1 TTTAAP
7 TTTLPSFE
15 EVVTVPTTPPPEPA
29 YPLPVES
36 LQDVRYTST
45 ANHHWIF
52 QKSAD
57 RPWIIDQAPHQNPL
71 SRAVYERFRSF
82 DRKLTQEGPIRDDI
96 DNDEESIFTPLDG
109 PTGTPKGIILQD
121 ALTPGSDRSISL
133 TPDTADSQ
141 CVNLVEN
148 LQRERYYLKQCLLSA
163 GACDYGLSLALWLQ
177 FLRTDATSKEI
188 ILATGPETA
197 RGFQLYLG
205 AGDLHFDLWTQ
216 QAKWS
221 IKAPFQKTY
230 SEWINI
236 GVSWGKSTQTL
247 QLFVNRKMVAQKTNY
262 LGEEYFGSN
271 ENATSL
277 WLGCTVD
284 GSGVQLPGS
293 STLGVKISTVT
304 LWYWPLQLP
313 KLFTGGLEMYL
324 MELPTE
330 PTTTVT
336 PAPPADFYDYTYEVE
351 ELIPLAGRSYPPNPM
366 YLVADLYVSMQ
377 DDLTQKEF
385 AGIAWE
391 PASERGLYQYRIA
404 DKNGYAKLHKFEPKG
419 CPTVLDLCTD
429 GLSFGVWMIIPTTLD
444 VEQTALDI
452 LELVDGF
459 RLTVFRQTLNLFAV
473 FNRTVSA
480 FRIVEVVP
488 RDIWFN
494 LGISIANQNAKMNV
508 RAYFNGLE
516 VHVLPVAAPPN
527 RQQFKTEEFNQ
538 TLLIGSYAVDNSAVD
553 VALNDL
559 IFWYRSLA
567 DFESHRFVGYE
578 RVQLDQLQ
586 GSSYYWTPD
595 LYIFRDSAS
604 QMKARRRY
612 SYFTSVESI
621 SDTGVRGYALA
632 SLYKPREV
640 NFRFSTTDYMGKSAV
655 PIFDMQASQYMLL
668 GRSKSP
674 QHTSSDLLWTGQCL
688 LDPSE
693 GTCGLRG
700 FAISFWIKLI
710 SVSEKRLRFYLNSG
724 DPGTGGLTLID
735 NRGVAI
741 FSDKTLFGVS
751 LSQRFTSWRL
761 LLDSTSY
768 TLGQWTN
775 VGILWREDVGL
786 TLLLD
791 GVNYG
796 TTDVKGSKI
805 YRARVAPPY
814 VVLGRFNVDDKT
826 AWVSPRDADA
836 ITEQSGDRLNPSW
849 EMANFALGE
858 VTYFNRMMTQ
868 EEYNTQIGLL
878 GVARFRKF
886 SGDLWFG
893 KNLIDAPI
901 SQLVAATQAKIEKP
915 GPVQST
921 NPFSAVNLLKQ
932 PDAVELING
941 TSLRLGVFDSTHCT
955 RQEKFCPEGLSI
967 GAWIRLSGLSVNNKA
982 ELIILFTGAGGKFG
996 MAVSTTGEELG
1007 IWMSDELGDDDP
1019 TKSWV
1024 CTTRAANLEKATV
1037 NMQWIHYAFVWGPA
1051 PGMSEFLLRL
1061 IVNGKE
1067 YVVCSHG
1074 ENIEGTSD
1082 WYKQAKGKAKTLYKE
1097 TKTSES
1103 AYMLISS
1110 AISDSRVA
1118 VALVA
1123 LKPATVVGS
1132 SLMDL
1137 IGVEYPQFLSMQIAT
1152 FYWPFSGWMKQ
1163 LSPSRLTPVRVQYAQ
1178 DKQDTV
1184 MGAMC
1189 TDGTDQS
1196 FVAMR
1201 GDQVDSFGRNNL
1213 ETACLINPTTCDS
1226 YVFII
1231 DYYHP
1236 NVSFGLNASR
1246 ELFRTAPLDAPENT
1260 VGLRITVSEDGQQ
1273 LLVTARSELY
1283 TLTNSVSVNNLTQT
1297 SKWIELEVFYTAT
1310 AIKIRNAGILL
1321 ASNKDSVKKIE
1332 ANRPLTSDERLNLRL
1347 TVGRG
1352 LPVCV
1357 SDVLTLDVPT
1367 GQDAEALISGGSAT
1381 YCYPDVDYLE
1391 ELKGTESDH
1400 LGLPKAAASLQ
1411 KLVEPLLIE
1420 QAHCLYEPAAC
1431 SSVTISLWARIDG
1444 VLDVKTGAVAA
1455 GDSEE
1460 VVAVLFST
1468 GPPEKSGI
1476 LVTLHGCRDGVDTKL
1491 DLRASVHT
1499 GSELWQVDCP
1509 QAITLGQWI
1518 NIALQWYPSGETK
1531 SGGLEMYLN
1540 GLRQQSSTKPRGM
1553 VQNPVNKPDL
1563 ARLYFTKAYVSLP
1576 DGEAKLKRYTLNG
1589 SVNHFA
1595 YWTSTSIS
1603 CSRPRS
1609 TKQKIMGECSTD
1621 PAVSESVVCTV
1632 LRDCMQ
1638 ADGAVCMDPTL
1649 TNLGRMALQAEW
1661 LSDPADFQRLLT
1673 VALDV
1678 RDNAVSIAADNSTIP
1693 WVNEFVYYVNLI
1705 LRAWP
1710 LALQRACDIRPS
1722 KNCNT
1727 LKEMGNQ
1734 IIEKLILIIA
1744 AVTDPSFE
1752 GAWVDI
1758 LSEGITHPSTLIK
1771 TTSEVLRSVTQ
1782 EYESLDECEKE
1793 QKIVTKNGSAMIVVT
1808 NTDSSCP
1815 SRTLTLTTQSL
1826 LPENVLGSGSF
1837 EISSE
1842 VLRNGSQEKGL
1853 LSLIGIRA
1861 PSKDAKLVAGG
1872 LRRDRF
1878 AQHTF
1883 QGSSDGPLRGEPIRA
1898 LRQKAT
1904 ELQIQSPVYLFNT
1917 NTQSEVSPLETANGS
1932 FILTF
1937 SVRLAS
1943 QNEFQD
1949 VYFYRVTGRRKWKAV
1964 ETVKQNELGQGENLR
1979 LAFPVRCVFW
1989 DSRMNNSD
1997 EAWWNDLGCVPT
2009 GANLTHVQCACTHY
2023 SAFAVAMEPSN
2034 APGRQ
2039 RSIWITWGISDEK
2052 QHEQVLKILLLSFNA
2067 LSLACSIAFLV
2078 TVITYMVR
2086 STFQDVYVIH
2096 TAMCVALIAF
2106 HSAWIAEPFI
2116 ESSRI
2121 GCLAVSMTVHA
2132 SAMLTASW
2140 TLCETVAL
2148 FRCFVLGDF
2157 SCKRLWMWF
2166 LGLVTPTII
2175 VVLPASL
2182 SQMENHGDDVLCF
2195 PGRESYVFWTM
2206 FGTIF
2211 AYLFISIVVCLVI
2224 GCNIET
2230 PAYLKPKL
2238 IEKLIQR
2245 ASQLNFLTLFSAISW
2260 VAVVLALLLPI
2271 PYLPYAAFAGI
2282 SLLGSLHFLFLDLGD
2297 VDLRKFYAG
2306 KYSDYSGAKNGKMN
2320 EKADLKIPGVVQHVF
2335 PEHYSTYDQ
2344 EGFHSPRQST
2354 DLEAGADISTYKR
2367 QLDFKTD
2374 Y

>member
-1 TTTAAP
+1 
-7 TTTLPSFE
+7 
-15 EVVTVPTTPPPEPA
+15 
-29 YPLPVES
+29 
-36 LQDVRYTST
+36 
-45 ANHHWIF
+45 
-52 QKSAD
+52 
-57 RPWIIDQAPHQNPL
+57 
-71 SRAVYERFRSF
+71 
-82 DRKLTQEGPIRDDI
+82 
-96 DNDEESIFTPLDG
+96 
-109 PTGTPKGIILQD
+109 
-121 ALTPGSDRSISL
+121 
-133 TPDTADSQ
+133 
-141 CVNLVEN
+141 
-148 LQRERYYLKQCLLSA
+148 
-163 GACDYGLSLALWLQ
+163 
-177 FLRTDATSKEI
+177 
-188 ILATGPETA
+188 
-197 RGFQLYLG
+197 
-205 AGDLHFDLWTQ
+205 
-216 QAKWS
+216 
-221 IKAPFQKTY
+221 
-230 SEWINI
+230 
-236 GVSWGKSTQTL
+236 
-247 QLFVNRKMVAQKTNY
+247 
-262 LGEEYFGSN
+262 
-271 ENATSL
+271 
-277 WLGCTVD
+277 
-284 GSGVQLPGS
+284 
-293 STLGVKISTVT
+293 
-304 LWYWPLQLP
+304 
-313 KLFTGGLEMYL
+313 
-324 MELPTE
+324 
-330 PTTTVT
+330 
-336 PAPPADFYDYTYEVE
+336 
-351 ELIPLAGRSYPPNPM
+351 
-366 YLVADLYVSMQ
+366 
-377 DDLTQKEF
+377 
-385 AGIAWE
+385 
-391 PASERGLYQYRIA
+391 
-404 DKNGYAKLHKFEPKG
+404 
-419 CPTVLDLCTD
+419 
-429 GLSFGVWMIIPTTLD
+429 MIIPTTLD
-444 VEQTALDI
+444 VEQIALDI

-459 RLTVFRQTLNLFAV
+459 RLTVFKQTLNLFAV
-473 FNRTVSA
+473 FNRTTSA

-488 RDIWFN
+488 RDVWFN
-494 LGISIANQNAKMNV
+494 LGVSIAIQNANMNV

-527 RQQFKTEEFNQ
+527 RQQFRSGEFNQ
-538 TLLIGSYAVDNSAVD
+538 TLLIGSYAVDNSAID

-595 LYIFRDSAS
+595 LYIVRDSAS
-604 QMKARRRY
+604 QLRVRRRY

-621 SDTGVRGYALA
+621 SDTGVQGYALA
-632 SLYKPREV
+632 SLYKPRGV

-655 PIFDMQASQYMLL
+655 PIFDMQAGQYMLL

-674 QHTSSDLLWTGQCL
+674 QHTTSDLLWLGQCL

-735 NRGVAI
+735 HRGVAI

-805 YRARVAPPY
+805 YRARVASPY

-826 AWVSPRDADA
+826 AWVSPRDADT
-836 ITEQSGDRLNPSW
+836 IREQSGDRLNPSW
-849 EMANFALGE
+849 EMANFVLGE
-858 VTYFNRMMTQ
+858 VTYFNKLMTQ

-886 SGDLWFG
+886 LGDLWFG

-901 SQLVAATQAKIEKP
+901 SQLHAATQAKIEKP
-915 GPVQST
+915 GPVRST
-921 NPFSAVNLLKQ
+921 NPFSAVNFLQQ

-941 TSLRLGVFDSTHCT
+941 TSIRLGVFDSTHCT
-955 RQEKFCPEGLSI
+955 RQENFCPEGLSI
-967 GAWIRLSGLSVNNKA
+967 GAWVRFSGLSANNKA
-982 ELIILFTGAGGKFG
+982 DLIVLFTGSGGKFG

-1007 IWMSDELGDDDP
+1007 VWMSDELGDDDP

-1024 CTTRAANLEKATV
+1024 CTTRAVNLGKVTV
-1037 NMQWIHYAFVWGPA
+1037 NMQWIHYALVWGPA

-1067 YVVCSHG
+1067 YAVCSHG
-1074 ENIEGTSD
+1074 ENIDGTAD
-1082 WYKQAKGKAKTLYKE
+1082 WYKEAKGKAKTLYKE
-1097 TKTSES
+1097 TKTNES

-1110 AISDSRVA
+1110 AVSDSRVA
-1118 VALVA
+1118 IALVA
-1123 LKPATVVGS
+1123 LKPTTVVGS
-1132 SLMDL
+1132 ALMDL
-1137 IGVEYPQFLSMQIAT
+1137 IGVEYPQFLSMQIST
-1152 FYWPFSGWMKQ
+1152 FYWPFSGFMKH
-1163 LSPSRLTPVRVQYAQ
+1163 LSPNRLTPVRVQYAQ

-1201 GDQVDSFGRNNL
+1201 GDQVDRFGRNNL
-1213 ETACLINPTTCDS
+1213 ETACLINPTACDS

-1231 DYYHP
+1231 DYYHL

-1246 ELFRTAPLDAPENT
+1246 ELFRTAPLEAPENT
-1260 VGLRITVSEDGQQ
+1260 VGLKITVSEDGQQ
-1273 LLVTARSELY
+1273 LLVTARSEFY
-1283 TLTNSVSVNNLTQT
+1283 TLINSVSVNNLTQT

-1357 SDVLTLDVPT
+1357 SDVLTLDVPN
-1367 GQDAEALISGGSAT
+1367 GEDAEALINGGSTT
-1381 YCYPDVDYLE
+1381 YCYPDVDYLV
-1391 ELKGTESDH
+1391 ELKGTVSDH
-1400 LGLPKAAASLQ
+1400 LGLPKAAASIQ
-1411 KLVEPLLIE
+1411 RLVEPLVIE
-1420 QAHCLYEPAAC
+1420 QANCLYEPAAC

-1444 VLDVKTGAVAA
+1444 VLDVETGAVVAEH
-1455 GDSEE
+1455 SEKL
-1460 VVAVLFST
+1460 VVVLFST
-1468 GPPEKSGI
+1468 GPPKKRGI
-1476 LVTLHGCRDGVDTKL
+1476 LVTLHGRHDGVDTKL

-1499 GSELWQVDCP
+1499 GSELWQVECP
-1509 QAITLGQWI
+1509 GAITLGQWT
-1518 NIALQWYPSGETK
+1518 NIALQWYASGETK
-1531 SGGLEMYLN
+1531 SGGLETYLN

-1553 VQNPVNKPDL
+1553 VQNPVTDPAS
-1563 ARLYFTKAYVSLP
+1563 ARLYFSNAYVNLP
-1576 DGEAKLKRYTLNG
+1576 DAEANLKRYTLNG
-1589 SVNHFA
+1589 S
-1595 YWTSTSIS
+1595 
-1603 CSRPRS
+1603 
-1609 TKQKIMGECSTD
+1609 
-1621 PAVSESVVCTV
+1621 
-1632 LRDCMQ
+1632 
-1638 ADGAVCMDPTL
+1638 
-1649 TNLGRMALQAEW
+1649 TNLGRMAVQAEW
-1661 LSDPADFQRLLT
+1661 LTDPADFQRLVT

-1678 RDNAVSIAADNSTIP
+1678 RDNAVAMAADNDTIP

-1710 LALQRACDIRPS
+1710 SALQRACDTRPS

-1727 LKEMGNQ
+1727 LKQMGNQ

-1752 GAWVDI
+1752 EAWVDI
-1758 LSEGITHPSTLIK
+1758 LSEGIAYPSTLIK
-1771 TTSEVLRSVTQ
+1771 ATSDVLRSVSK
-1782 EYESLDECEKE
+1782 EYVTLDECEKE
-1793 QKIVTKNGSAMIVVT
+1793 QKIVTKSGSATIVAI

-1815 SRTLTLTTQSL
+1815 SRTLALTAQSL
-1826 LPENVLGSGSF
+1826 LPESGLGSATF

-1842 VLRNGSQEKGL
+1842 LLKNGSQRNGL
-1853 LSLIGIRA
+1853 VSLIGIRA

-1878 AQHTF
+1878 AHHAF
-1883 QGSSDGPLRGEPIRA
+1883 QGSSDGPLGDEPMSA

-1904 ELQIQSPVYLFNT
+1904 ELQIQSPVYVFNT
-1917 NTQSEVSPLETANGS
+1917 NIQSEVLSWETANNS
-1932 FILTF
+1932 FILKFT
-1937 SVRLAS
+1937 VRLAS

-1949 VYFYRVTGRRKWKAV
+1949 VYFYRATGRRKWKAM
-1964 ETVKQNELGQGENLR
+1964 ETVKQNELGQGENAR

-1989 DSRMNNSD
+1989 DSRNNNSD
-1997 EAWWNDLGCVPT
+1997 GALWNDLGCVPI

-2023 SAFAVAMEPSN
+2023 SAFAVAMEPSD

-2052 QHEQVLKILLLSFNA
+2052 QHDQVLKILLLAFNA

-2078 TVITYMVR
+2078 TVIAYMVR

-2096 TAMCVALIAF
+2096 IAMCIALIAF
-2106 HSAWIAEPFI
+2106 HSAWMAEPLV

-2121 GCLAVSMTVHA
+2121 GCLAVSVTVHA
-2132 SAMLTASW
+2132 SALLTASW
-2140 TLCETVAL
+2140 TLCETIAL

-2166 LGLVTPTII
+2166 LGLVTPAII
-2175 VVLPASL
+2175 VILPASL
-2182 SQMENHGDDVLCF
+2182 SRMENHGDDVACF

-2245 ASQLNFLTLFSAISW
+2245 ASQLNFLTLFSAASW
-2260 VAVVLALLLPI
+2260 VAVVVALLLPI
-2271 PYLPYAAFAGI
+2271 PYLPYAAFVGI
-2282 SLLGSLHFLFLDLGD
+2282 SLLGTLHFLFLDLGD

-2306 KYSDYSGAKNGKMN
+2306 KYSEYSGAKNGKIN
-2320 EKADLKIPGVVQHVF
+2320 EKVDLKIPGVVQHDF

-2344 EGFHSPRQST
+2344 EGFNSSRQST
-2354 DLEAGADISTYKR
+2354 DLEAGADISAYKR